1 MSYRLPPPNGLRTF
15 EAAAGHLGFKH
26 SASGLGV
33 TPGAESQQVRALEQ
47 TLGVALFRRL
57 PRNLLLT
64 KEGETRQAHRLRF
77 RTEARGRPLVHLSRI
92 CRECAAA

>member
-26 SASGLGV
+26 AASELQM

-47 TLGVALFRRL
+47 TLGIALFRRL

-64 KEGETRQAHRLRF
+64 KEGETRRK
-77 RTEARGRPLVHLSRI
+77 
-92 CRECAAA
+92 CAVA